1 MKGLRKLR
9 GVIIMIEKIK
19 EILAEELSLEL
30 DEINDDSDIREDLGA
45 DSLDM
50 VQLVMSLEDEF
61 NLEIENEEIQSV
73 TTVKGIVEFINKKR
87 G

>member
-1 MKGLRKLR
+1 MLRR
-9 GVIIMIEKIK
+9 VSIMIEKVK

-61 NLEIENEEIQSV
+61 DLEIENEEIQSV

>member
-1 MKGLRKLR
+1 ML
-9 GVIIMIEKIK
+9 EKIK
-19 EILAEELSLEL
+19 EILAEELSLDLE
-30 DEINDDSDIREDLGA
+30 EIGDDSDIREDLGA

-61 NLEIENEEIQSV
+61 GLEIENEEIQSV
-73 TTVKGIVEFINKKR
+73 TTVRGIVEFIEKKR

>member
-1 MKGLRKLR
+1 
-9 GVIIMIEKIK
+9 MIEKIK

-61 NLEIENEEIQSV
+61 DLEIENEEIQSV

>member
-1 MKGLRKLR
+1 
-9 GVIIMIEKIK
+9 MIEKVK

-61 NLEIENEEIQSV
+61 DLEIENEEIQSV
-73 TTVKGIVEFINKKR
+73 TTVKGIVEFIEKKR

>member
-1 MKGLRKLR
+1 M
-9 GVIIMIEKIK
+9 MIERVK

-30 DEINDDSDIREDLGA
+30 DEIKDDSDIREDLGA

-61 NLEIENEEIQSV
+61 DLEIENDEIQSV
-73 TTVKGIVEFINKKR
+73 TTVEGIVEFIKKKR

>member
-1 MKGLRKLR
+1 
-9 GVIIMIEKIK
+9 MIERVK
-19 EILAEELSLEL
+19 EILAEELSLEM
-30 DEINDDSDIREDLGA
+30 DEIKDDSDIREDLGA

-61 NLEIENEEIQSV
+61 DLEIENDEIQSV
-73 TTVKGIVEFINKKR
+73 TTVVGIVEFIKKKR

>member
-1 MKGLRKLR
+1 
-9 GVIIMIEKIK
+9 MIERVK

-30 DEINDDSDIREDLGA
+30 DEIKDDSDIREDLGA

-61 NLEIENEEIQSV
+61 DLEIENDEIQSV
-73 TTVKGIVEFINKKR
+73 TTVEGIVEFIKKKR

>member
-1 MKGLRKLR
+1 
-9 GVIIMIEKIK
+9 MIEKVK
-19 EILAEELSLEL
+19 EILAEELSLEQ
-30 DEINDDSDIREDLGA
+30 DEINDESDIREDLGA

-61 NLEIENEEIQSV
+61 GLDIENEEIQSV
-73 TTVKGIVEFINKKR
+73 TTVKGIVEFIKKKQ

>member
-1 MKGLRKLR
+1 
-9 GVIIMIEKIK
+9 MIEKIK

>member
-1 MKGLRKLR
+1 
-9 GVIIMIEKIK
+9 MIEKVK

-61 NLEIENEEIQSV
+61 DLEIENEEIQSV

>member
-1 MKGLRKLR
+1 
-9 GVIIMIEKIK
+9 MIEKIK
-19 EILAEELSLEL
+19 GILAEELSLEL
-30 DEINDDSDIREDLGA
+30 EEINDDSDIREDLGA